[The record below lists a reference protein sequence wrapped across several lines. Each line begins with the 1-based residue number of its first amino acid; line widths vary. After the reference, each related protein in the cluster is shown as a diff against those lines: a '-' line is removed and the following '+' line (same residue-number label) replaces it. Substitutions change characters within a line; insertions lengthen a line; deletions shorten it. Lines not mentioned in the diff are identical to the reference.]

1 MKKHIDPTVKAM
13 MLQAK
18 RSAAK
23 QATDDVVRTLIA
35 IPVLVLHDKWGFG
48 QKRLERFVVQ
58 MVEVLDSYEK
68 GLVSMDD
75 LMDVLKDEAGI
86 DLRERPKG

>member
-1 MKKHIDPTVKAM
+1 

>member
-1 MKKHIDPTVKAM
+1 MVKAM

-23 QATDDVVRTLIA
+23 EAVDDTVRAIIA
-35 IPVLVLHDKWGFG
+35 APVMVLHDKFGFG
-48 QKRLERFVVQ
+48 KRRLNVFIAELT
-58 MVEVLDSYEK
+58 EVLDSYEK

-75 LMDVLKDEAGI
+75 LMDALKDEAGI